1 MTKCYFKTHNIE
13 PDFKDVETLKKFLT
27 ARMKIMDPARSG
39 VCAKYQR
46 KLAKQIKYAR
56 YMALIPYTAYQGM
69 RIEKNVA
76 DMDRSEE
83 TEYVNPSQG

>member
-1 MTKCYFKTHNIE
+1 MTNCYFKTHNIE
-13 PDFKDVETLKKFLT
+13 PDFKDVETLKRFLT

-69 RIEKNVA
+69 SIDKNA
-76 DMDRSEE
+76 SDMDRADE
-83 TEYVNPSQG
+83 TEYTHRS